1 MGHWFQRNPSWC
13 TSYRIHCIAW
23 ILNFLRIPDSFREK
37 TALKFWKPKKKQ
49 NRIRCVNDIECKDW
63 QAGWRL
69 CLFLGRPSGAV
80 FSRIKLGLFFVLWV
94 VSVNNFWYGN
104 FQILNRL
111 FIVNAGNGFKM
122 LWKALGAFL
131 DARTLAK
138 IHVRIL
144 KTQLHFASQA
154 ARIKCLFQ
162 LQVLGYNY
170 LSNLLEVIDQRCK
183 SMQIFGIYIN
193 YCSESIVSFGYECF
207 FHLLAPLKVFLFP
220 LQ

>member
-49 NRIRCVNDIECKDW
+49 NRIRCLNDIEYKDW

-94 VSVNNFWYGN
+94 VSVNNFLVWKFSDSESALYSQCWKWVQDAVESTRGFSWCTHISEDSCEDFKN
-104 FQILNRL
+104 TIAFRFPSCTNQVFVPI
-111 FIVNAGNGFKM
+111 AG
-122 LWKALGAFL
+122 
-131 DARTLAK
+131 
-138 IHVRIL
+138 
-144 KTQLHFASQA
+144 
-154 ARIKCLFQ
+154 
-162 LQVLGYNY
+162 
-170 LSNLLEVIDQRCK
+170 
-183 SMQIFGIYIN
+183 FGIQL
-193 YCSESIVSFGYECF
+193 S
-207 FHLLAPLKVFLFP
+207 K
-220 LQ
+220 